1 MTYGPSVDEAQKRLV
16 WTVLN
21 TVAAAIS
28 VVVTRR
34 VLSAVWRRFGGG
46 PPPEGPADRKV
57 TLGAALAWAV
67 SMGVGVGVA
76 RLIAV
81 RLSARVWE
89 AATHEA
95 PPDATS
101 PL

>member
-1 MTYGPSVDEAQKRLV
+1 MVDESQKQFA
-16 WTVLN
+16 WKILN
-21 TVAAAIS
+21 AVAAAVS

-34 VLSAVWRRFGGG
+34 ALAVVWRRFGGA
-46 PPPEGPADRKV
+46 PPDGPADRKV
-57 TLGAALAWAV
+57 TFGTALAWAV

-81 RLSARVWE
+81 RVSARVWE

-95 PPDATS
+95 PPES
-101 PL
+101 